1 MNTTPPAL
9 ADSVNIDEGWALL
22 EKATPGPWEWNDCD
36 GCLVDTGKPRN
47 WPENE
52 PWRHEWLIDCDCPWW
67 APVDGSRWKRD
78 AFQSV
83 SEELTAE
90 QTANARLIVYAV
102 NNLPALLSAVA
113 ALERERDEAVKA
125 ERERCAVLRVW
136 LLNLSANES
145 DPNEPV
151 ADNGATVWDHIR
163 GDARRFAESLT

>member
-1 MNTTPPAL
+1 MSNDTAPPAL
-9 ADSVNIDEGWALL
+9 ADSVNLDEGRALL
-22 EKATPGPWEWNDCD
+22 ENATPGPWKIGKAMTDEVAICD
-36 GCLVDTGKPRN
+36 DTAGVIAVRRGLYAN
-47 WPENE
+47 
-52 PWRHEWLIDCDCPWW
+52 RGD
-67 APVDGSRWKRD
+67 
-78 AFQSV
+78 
-83 SEELTAE
+83 
-90 QTANARLIVYAV
+90 ANAELICWAR

-136 LLNLSANES
+136 LLDLSANES

>member
-1 MNTTPPAL
+1 MTPAL
-9 ADSVNIDEGWALL
+9 DTAEGRRLL
-22 EKATPGPWEWNDCD
+22 EKATPGPWSVEYSEIGD
-36 GCLVDTGKPRN
+36 GPDSRLIAFVMGSDETYVVVDEDPAGDD
-47 WPENE
+47 E
-52 PWRHEWLIDCDCPWW
+52 PSPD
-67 APVDGSRWKRD
+67 
-78 AFQSV
+78 
-83 SEELTAE
+83 
-90 QTANARLIVYAV
+90 ARLIVYAV

-136 LLNLSANES
+136 LLDLSANES

>member
-1 MNTTPPAL
+1 MTTDRAEGMSAAL
-9 ADSVNIDEGWALL
+9 DTAEGRRLL
-22 EKATPGPWEWNDCD
+22 EKATSAPWAEVHGKHASFIRTPCYSSGEVARCDRWRDEAYGP
-36 GCLVDTGKPRN
+36 
-47 WPENE
+47 
-52 PWRHEWLIDCDCPWW
+52 
-67 APVDGSRWKRD
+67 
-78 AFQSV
+78 
-83 SEELTAE
+83 TAE
-90 QTANARLIVYAV
+90 RSKANAALIVYAV

>member
-1 MNTTPPAL
+1 MTTDRAEGMSAAL
-9 ADSVNIDEGWALL
+9 DTAEGRRLL
-22 EKATPGPWEWNDCD
+22 EKATPGPWSVEYSEIGD
-36 GCLVDTGKPRN
+36 GPDRRLIAFVMGSDETYVVVDEDPAGVD
-47 WPENE
+47 E
-52 PWRHEWLIDCDCPWW
+52 PSPD
-67 APVDGSRWKRD
+67 
-78 AFQSV
+78 
-83 SEELTAE
+83 
-90 QTANARLIVYAV
+90 ARLIVYAV

-136 LLNLSANES
+136 LLDLSANES

>member
-1 MNTTPPAL
+1 M
-9 ADSVNIDEGWALL
+9 
-22 EKATPGPWEWNDCD
+22 
-36 GCLVDTGKPRN
+36 
-47 WPENE
+47 
-52 PWRHEWLIDCDCPWW
+52 
-67 APVDGSRWKRD
+67 
-78 AFQSV
+78 
-83 SEELTAE
+83 TA
-90 QTANARLIVYAV
+90 LIVYAV

-136 LLNLSANES
+136 LLDLSANES